1 MYKEFYGLRANPFN
15 VNPDPR
21 YLFLTR
27 HTEEALACLTYGIQ
41 SRKGFVLLTG
51 EVGTGKTTL
60 INKLLEWLRL
70 QQVATAF
77 IFNSRLNVPQFLDY
91 MMADFGIPCDSK
103 AKSQILLRLYNWLLD
118 RYRAGET
125 AVLIVDE
132 AQNLSDE
139 VLEEIRMLTN
149 LETFTEKLLQ
159 IVLVGQPELE
169 QKLKQPQL
177 RQLRQRLTLRAKTH
191 ALTLDETKAYVQQR
205 LRIAGSN
212 GQQIFDPEAL
222 VAIHRYAAGIP
233 RVINLIC
240 EHCLVSAFVDQQ
252 KADRADGGGCRGT
265 GFRSGREPFVCG
277 VDSTAAGSRVPTSS
291 TWWKRCDRS
300 LRWPTV
306 CASRKRKR
314 PPRRKETM
322 SRIHEALK
330 KAEQERAATQG
341 GAVQPSF
348 SDDPGGRVHRC
359 IDAPASM
366 MAARGNVRTRVL
378 PAFAS
383 PFSLDTLLARCR
395 ADGMETGPGNHAVLE
410 RRRQRARHG
419 GIPHSALAPV
429 SPARE
434 DDAEDPAGD
443 QRAAEGRQVVYLG
456 ESGAGHGAAARTPG
470 VADRCRSARTAA
482 APDAGHDFGS
492 GALRLSA
499 GKKR

>member
-77 IFNSRLNVPQFLDY
+77 IFNSRLNTTQFLDY

-132 AQNLSDE
+132 AQNLTDE

-169 QKLKQPQL
+169 QKLKTPQL

-191 ALTLDETKAYVQQR
+191 ALTLEETKAYIQQR
-205 LRIAGSN
+205 LRIAGSS
-212 GQQIFDPEAL
+212 GQQIFDLDAV
-222 VAIHRYAAGIP
+222 VAIHRYANGIP
-233 RVINLIC
+233 RVINLLC
-240 EHCLVSAFVDQQ
+240 EHCLVSAFVDQKRVIGPAVVEFVARDFDLADGTAARAMMTPSPAAGQ
-252 KADRADGGGCRGT
+252 GKLDLVDTLRSLANLADR
-265 GFRSGREPFVCG
+265 
-277 VDSTAAGSRVPTSS
+277 
-291 TWWKRCDRS
+291 
-300 LRWPTV
+300 LRDEEKDLPKE
-306 CASRKRKR
+306 RK
-314 PPRRKETM
+314 
-322 SRIHEALK
+322 L
-330 KAEQERAATQG
+330 
-341 GAVQPSF
+341 
-348 SDDPGGRVHRC
+348 
-359 IDAPASM
+359 
-366 MAARGNVRTRVL
+366 
-378 PAFAS
+378 
-383 PFSLDTLLARCR
+383 
-395 ADGMETGPGNHAVLE
+395 
-410 RRRQRARHG
+410 
-419 GIPHSALAPV
+419 
-429 SPARE
+429 
-434 DDAEDPAGD
+434 
-443 QRAAEGRQVVYLG
+443 
-456 ESGAGHGAAARTPG
+456 
-470 VADRCRSARTAA
+470 
-482 APDAGHDFGS
+482 
-492 GALRLSA
+492 
-499 GKKR
+499 

>member
-60 INKLLEWLRL
+60 INKLMEWLRL

-169 QKLKQPQL
+169 QRLKQPQL

-191 ALTLDETKAYVQQR
+191 PLTLEETKAYVQQR

-212 GQQIFDPEAL
+212 GQQIFDPESL
-222 VAIHRYAAGIP
+222 VVIHRHAQGIP
-233 RVINLIC
+233 RVINLLC

-252 KADRADGGGCRGT
+252 KIIGPSVVDAVARDFDLGDVKSGSMPAPAAASNGGNGDKFDLVEALRSLATLADRLQKEDKQAQESETSPTKGT
-265 GFRSGREPFVCG
+265 YEPN
-277 VDSTAAGSRVPTSS
+277 S
-291 TWWKRCDRS
+291 
-300 LRWPTV
+300 
-306 CASRKRKR
+306 
-314 PPRRKETM
+314 
-322 SRIHEALK
+322 
-330 KAEQERAATQG
+330 
-341 GAVQPSF
+341 
-348 SDDPGGRVHRC
+348 
-359 IDAPASM
+359 
-366 MAARGNVRTRVL
+366 
-378 PAFAS
+378 
-383 PFSLDTLLARCR
+383 
-395 ADGMETGPGNHAVLE
+395 
-410 RRRQRARHG
+410 
-419 GIPHSALAPV
+419 
-429 SPARE
+429 
-434 DDAEDPAGD
+434 
-443 QRAAEGRQVVYLG
+443 
-456 ESGAGHGAAARTPG
+456 
-470 VADRCRSARTAA
+470 
-482 APDAGHDFGS
+482 
-492 GALRLSA
+492 
-499 GKKR
+499 

>member
-91 MMADFGIPCDSK
+91 MMADFGIPCDSR
-103 AKSQILLRLYNWLLD
+103 AKSQVLLRLYNWLLD

-132 AQNLSDE
+132 AQSLSEE

-191 ALTLDETKAYVQQR
+191 PLTLDETKAYVHQR

-222 VAIHRYAAGIP
+222 VSIHRYASGIP
-233 RVINLIC
+233 RVINLLC

-252 KADRADGGGCRGT
+252 KVIAPTVVDAVARDFDLG
-265 GFRSGREPFVCG
+265 
-277 VDSTAAGSRVPTSS
+277 DSTTSG
-291 TWWKRCDRS
+291 
-300 LRWPTV
+300 
-306 CASRKRKR
+306 
-314 PPRRKETM
+314 
-322 SRIHEALK
+322 H
-330 KAEQERAATQG
+330 
-341 GAVQPSF
+341 
-348 SDDPGGRVHRC
+348 
-359 IDAPASM
+359 
-366 MAARGNVRTRVL
+366 VL
-378 PAFAS
+378 PAPPAS
-383 PFSLDTLLARCR
+383 GSPNNFDLVEALRSLATL
-395 ADGMETGPGNHAVLE
+395 
-410 RRRQRARHG
+410 
-419 GIPHSALAPV
+419 
-429 SPARE
+429 
-434 DDAEDPAGD
+434 
-443 QRAAEGRQVVYLG
+443 
-456 ESGAGHGAAARTPG
+456 
-470 VADRCRSARTAA
+470 ADRLRQPEEKDL
-482 APDAGHDFGS
+482 PDERK
-492 GALRLSA
+492 L
-499 GKKR
+499 

>member
-1 MYKEFYGLRANPFN
+1 MAGCTAAPKNQPRKRKRLSRSSDQMYKEFFGLRANPFN

-77 IFNSRLNVPQFLDY
+77 IFNSRMDVPQLLDF

-103 AKSQILLRLYNWLLD
+103 SKSQLLQRLYNWLLD

-125 AVLIVDE
+125 AVLVIDE

-169 QKLKQPQL
+169 IKLKQPQL

-191 ALTLDETKAYVQQR
+191 PLSLEETKAYVAQR

-212 GQQIFDPEAL
+212 GQPIFDPEAL
-222 VAIHRYAAGIP
+222 LTIHRYSSGIP
-233 RVINLIC
+233 RVVNLIC

-252 KADRADGGGCRGT
+252 NTVGA
-265 GFRSGREPFVCG
+265 EM
-277 VDSTAAGSRVPTSS
+277 VDTVARDFDLSDNVASAAMTPAPQSNTTDKFDV
-291 TWWKRCDRS
+291 
-300 LRWPTV
+300 V
-306 CASRKRKR
+306 
-314 PPRRKETM
+314 
-322 SRIHEALK
+322 EALRTLATL
-330 KAEQERAATQG
+330 AERLRQSDPDLPKERK
-341 GAVQPSF
+341 
-348 SDDPGGRVHRC
+348 
-359 IDAPASM
+359 I
-366 MAARGNVRTRVL
+366 
-378 PAFAS
+378 
-383 PFSLDTLLARCR
+383 
-395 ADGMETGPGNHAVLE
+395 
-410 RRRQRARHG
+410 
-419 GIPHSALAPV
+419 
-429 SPARE
+429 
-434 DDAEDPAGD
+434 
-443 QRAAEGRQVVYLG
+443 
-456 ESGAGHGAAARTPG
+456 
-470 VADRCRSARTAA
+470 
-482 APDAGHDFGS
+482 
-492 GALRLSA
+492 
-499 GKKR
+499 

>member
-1 MYKEFYGLRANPFN
+1 MYREFYGLRANPFN

-77 IFNSRLNVPQFLDY
+77 IFNSRLNVTQFLDY
-91 MMADFGIPCDSK
+91 MMADFGIACDSK
-103 AKSQILLRLYNWLLD
+103 AKSQVLLKLYNWLLD

-139 VLEEIRMLTN
+139 VLEEVRMLTN

-169 QKLKQPQL
+169 QKLKLPQL

-191 ALTLDETKAYVQQR
+191 PLTLDETQAYVQQR

-212 GQQIFDPEAL
+212 GQQIFTPESL
-222 VAIHRYAAGIP
+222 ISVFRYSGGIP

-252 KADRADGGGCRGT
+252 KII
-265 GFRSGREPFVCG
+265 E
-277 VDSTAAGSRVPTSS
+277 
-291 TWWKRCDRS
+291 
-300 LRWPTV
+300 
-306 CASRKRKR
+306 
-314 PPRRKETM
+314 
-322 SRIHEALK
+322 
-330 KAEQERAATQG
+330 
-341 GAVQPSF
+341 
-348 SDDPGGRVHRC
+348 
-359 IDAPASM
+359 
-366 MAARGNVRTRVL
+366 
-378 PAFAS
+378 
-383 PFSLDTLLARCR
+383 
-395 ADGMETGPGNHAVLE
+395 
-410 RRRQRARHG
+410 
-419 GIPHSALAPV
+419 
-429 SPARE
+429 
-434 DDAEDPAGD
+434 
-443 QRAAEGRQVVYLG
+443 
-456 ESGAGHGAAARTPG
+456 PG
-470 VADRCRSARTAA
+470 VADAVAR
-482 APDAGHDFGS
+482 DFDLSDSTSS
-492 GALRLSA
+492 GAMTAPALPGSNGNKFDLVDALRSLA
-499 GKKR
+499 TLADRLRQEEKDTAPTERKL

>member
-60 INKLLEWLRL
+60 INKLMEWLRL

-77 IFNSRLNVPQFLDY
+77 VFNSRLNVPQFLDY

-212 GQQIFDPEAL
+212 GQQIFEPEAL
-222 VAIHRYAAGIP
+222 VSIHRYAAGIP
-233 RVINLIC
+233 RVINLLC

-252 KADRADGGGCRGT
+252 KIIGAAVVDGVARDFDLGDNTTSGALPAAGPTPGAEKFDLVDALRSLATLADRLR
-265 GFRSGREPFVCG
+265 
-277 VDSTAAGSRVPTSS
+277 AG
-291 TWWKRCDRS
+291 
-300 LRWPTV
+300 
-306 CASRKRKR
+306 RKR

-330 KAEQERAATQG
+330 KAEQERAANQG
-341 GAVQPSF
+341 GSIQPNF
-348 SDDPGGRVHRC
+348 ATTPVADPPVFNEG
-359 IDAPASM
+359 PASGGPVDGKCGNAGFRQPIQHRY
-366 MAARGNVRTRVL
+366 AAGPL
-378 PAFAS
+378 
-383 PFSLDTLLARCR
+383 R
-395 ADGMETGPGNHAVLE
+395 ADGVETGHGNDAVHE
-410 RRRQRARHG
+410 RGRQCARHRG
-419 GIPHSALAPV
+419 VPYAALAAL

-434 DDAEDPAGD
+434 DDAENAAGD
-443 QRAAEGRQVVYLG
+443 ERPAQRRKVVYVG
-456 ESGAGHGAAARTPG
+456 EPGTGDCAAARTSG
-470 VADRCRSARTAA
+470 VADRC
-482 APDAGHDFGS
+482 
-492 GALRLSA
+492 
-499 GKKR
+499 

>member
-91 MMADFGIPCDSK
+91 MMADFGIPCDSR

-212 GQQIFDPEAL
+212 GQPIFEPEAI
-222 VAIHRYAAGIP
+222 VSVHQYASGIP
-233 RVINLIC
+233 RVINLLC

-252 KADRADGGGCRGT
+252 RTIGPAVVDAVARDFDLGDNTTSSVMTVPARPAGADKFDLVDALRSLATLADR
-265 GFRSGREPFVCG
+265 
-277 VDSTAAGSRVPTSS
+277 
-291 TWWKRCDRS
+291 
-300 LRWPTV
+300 LRQEEKDLPEE
-306 CASRKRKR
+306 RK
-314 PPRRKETM
+314 
-322 SRIHEALK
+322 L
-330 KAEQERAATQG
+330 
-341 GAVQPSF
+341 
-348 SDDPGGRVHRC
+348 
-359 IDAPASM
+359 
-366 MAARGNVRTRVL
+366 
-378 PAFAS
+378 
-383 PFSLDTLLARCR
+383 
-395 ADGMETGPGNHAVLE
+395 
-410 RRRQRARHG
+410 
-419 GIPHSALAPV
+419 
-429 SPARE
+429 
-434 DDAEDPAGD
+434 
-443 QRAAEGRQVVYLG
+443 
-456 ESGAGHGAAARTPG
+456 
-470 VADRCRSARTAA
+470 
-482 APDAGHDFGS
+482 
-492 GALRLSA
+492 
-499 GKKR
+499 

>member
-77 IFNSRLNVPQFLDY
+77 VFNSRLNVPQFLDY
-91 MMADFGIPCDSK
+91 MMSDFGIPCESR

-132 AQNLSDE
+132 AQNLSEE

-169 QKLKQPQL
+169 LKLKQPQL

-191 ALTLDETKAYVQQR
+191 ALTLDETKAYIQQR
-205 LRIAGSN
+205 LLIAGSN
-212 GQQIFDPEAL
+212 GAQIFEPEAL
-222 VAIHRYAAGIP
+222 ASIHQYASGIP
-233 RVINLIC
+233 RVINLLC

-252 KADRADGGGCRGT
+252 KSVGPPVVDAVARDFDLVGTTAAVAETPAANANGAEKFDLVDALRSLATLADR
-265 GFRSGREPFVCG
+265 
-277 VDSTAAGSRVPTSS
+277 
-291 TWWKRCDRS
+291 
-300 LRWPTV
+300 LRQQDKDLPNE
-306 CASRKRKR
+306 RK
-314 PPRRKETM
+314 
-322 SRIHEALK
+322 L
-330 KAEQERAATQG
+330 
-341 GAVQPSF
+341 
-348 SDDPGGRVHRC
+348 
-359 IDAPASM
+359 
-366 MAARGNVRTRVL
+366 
-378 PAFAS
+378 
-383 PFSLDTLLARCR
+383 
-395 ADGMETGPGNHAVLE
+395 
-410 RRRQRARHG
+410 
-419 GIPHSALAPV
+419 
-429 SPARE
+429 
-434 DDAEDPAGD
+434 
-443 QRAAEGRQVVYLG
+443 
-456 ESGAGHGAAARTPG
+456 
-470 VADRCRSARTAA
+470 
-482 APDAGHDFGS
+482 
-492 GALRLSA
+492 
-499 GKKR
+499 

>member
-77 IFNSRLNVPQFLDY
+77 IFNSRMNVPQFLDY
-91 MMADFGIPCDSK
+91 MMADFGIQHDSR

-191 ALTLDETKAYVQQR
+191 ALTLDETRAYVQQR

-212 GQQIFDPEAL
+212 GQQIFEPEA
-222 VAIHRYAAGIP
+222 VATIHHYAMGIP
-233 RVINLIC
+233 RVINLLC

-252 KADRADGGGCRGT
+252 KIIGPSVVEGVARDFDLSDNTASGAMVPAAPSNGAEKFDLVEALRSLATLADR
-265 GFRSGREPFVCG
+265 
-277 VDSTAAGSRVPTSS
+277 
-291 TWWKRCDRS
+291 
-300 LRWPTV
+300 LRQEEKDLPNE
-306 CASRKRKR
+306 RK
-314 PPRRKETM
+314 
-322 SRIHEALK
+322 I
-330 KAEQERAATQG
+330 
-341 GAVQPSF
+341 
-348 SDDPGGRVHRC
+348 
-359 IDAPASM
+359 
-366 MAARGNVRTRVL
+366 
-378 PAFAS
+378 
-383 PFSLDTLLARCR
+383 
-395 ADGMETGPGNHAVLE
+395 
-410 RRRQRARHG
+410 
-419 GIPHSALAPV
+419 
-429 SPARE
+429 
-434 DDAEDPAGD
+434 
-443 QRAAEGRQVVYLG
+443 
-456 ESGAGHGAAARTPG
+456 
-470 VADRCRSARTAA
+470 
-482 APDAGHDFGS
+482 
-492 GALRLSA
+492 
-499 GKKR
+499 